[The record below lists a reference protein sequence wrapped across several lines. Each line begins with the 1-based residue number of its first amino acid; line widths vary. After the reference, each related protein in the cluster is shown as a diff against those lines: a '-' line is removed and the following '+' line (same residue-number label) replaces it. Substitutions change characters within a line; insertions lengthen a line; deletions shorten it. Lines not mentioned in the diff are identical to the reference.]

1 MRKIIRNCVILLG
14 ALLALIFGWRYAY
27 RHAKTADN
35 LPGLGTLQAEELKD
49 LAGYKRGQLR
59 SVWGEPD
66 DVAGEEQDIWNREG
80 GEYLI
85 VTYYPNG
92 RVKEAVFASP

>member
-1 MRKIIRNCVILLG
+1 M
-14 ALLALIFGWRYAY
+14 
-27 RHAKTADN
+27 
-35 LPGLGTLQAEELKD
+35 
-49 LAGYKRGQLR
+49 AGYKRGQLR

-92 RVKEAVFASP
+92 RVKEAVFAIP

>member
-27 RHAKTADN
+27 RHAKNADN

-59 SVWGEPD
+59 SVWGRT
-66 DVAGEEQDIWNREG
+66 G
-80 GEYLI
+80 
-85 VTYYPNG
+85 
-92 RVKEAVFASP
+92 